1 MLLSQFFP
9 PSTSHTVSTS
19 LYPMSV
25 SPLKKWKCL
34 SFSRVW
40 LFATLWSVAYQT
52 PLSMGFPRE
61 EYWSGLP
68 FPLPG
73 DLSNPGIEAETPAL
87 AGRFFTTEQ
96 PGNLFNLLGSLI
108 FIWRIKWKLFIFR
121 EGKMHLFIQFCS
133 LFQVVHRFQG
143 VLLAM
148 LRSPWDLGS
157 LTSDQ
162 THASCSVS
170 TES

>member
-9 PSTSHTVSTS
+9 PSASHTVSTS

-34 SFSRVW
+34 SLNCVW
-40 LFATLWSVAYQT
+40 LFATLWPVSHQT

-68 FPLPG
+68 FPSQG
-73 DLSNPGIEAETPAL
+73 DLSNPGIEAKTPAL
-87 AGRFFTTEQ
+87 AGRFFTAEQ
-96 PGNLFNLLGSLI
+96 PGNLFNLLWSLI
-108 FIWRIKWKLFIFR
+108 FWRIEWKLFIFR
-121 EGKMHLFIQFCS
+121 EGKTHLFIQFCS

-148 LRSPWDLGS
+148 LCSPWDLGS
-157 LTSDQ
+157 LTRDQ
-162 THASCSVS
+162 THVV
-170 TES
+170 